1 MLPRWCWI
9 AAAAVFAVAGMV
21 QAQIAPEEKLVART
35 WSARDSGG
43 GPINLEVV
51 QHPKT
56 GFIYAGNGRGVLEY
70 DGVRWRL
77 IALPARGPARTV
89 AIDSNGEIWAGSYNE
104 IAVLRPDAAGEF
116 QAESVLARV
125 ATPERQIEFVSQA
138 LATPLGM
145 CMVEQGH
152 IFLFH
157 PGGETQVWTCPVP
170 PVRVWWMEGAI
181 YAVLTGRGIVR
192 LERGGELHPVP
203 VNGAPL
209 EPFDPKTLRVLAART
224 IAEGRTILLTSRGP
238 VEWMGGTRTLRP
250 IAALAQRFAKEEVT
264 AAEFLSG
271 GRFMCATEAGNFL
284 VFDLTG
290 KELVNGAALAAFSS
304 GRVTDLFED
313 AEGGIWVAK
322 TVGLARLQ
330 FGAGSR
336 AAPPTALVRRV
347 VTAMDRVVVGGAKP
361 APVGS
366 LALTPDHTTLRF
378 ELAAPSY
385 RLSESGRSQLM
396 FRTKLDGMESAWSE
410 WTADAQREFLNLPLR
425 AYTLRVQAR
434 DGVGREGP
442 ETTLAFS
449 LAQHWWLTPWAY
461 IGYAGGAM
469 AVFGGAFKLLT
480 RAHRRRAEQLEAIVA
495 TRTEDLRRSNAEL
508 ARLREIDRDEKIAAR
523 LAEEKARLEVL
534 RYQLNPH
541 FLYNTLNSLYSLVLT
556 SPPAAADMV
565 LRLAD
570 FCRVALERNDEQST
584 SVGTCFDRMGLYLE
598 IEKVRWGAG
607 LQVEVATDAASRSEQ
622 IPPFLV
628 LPLLENAIKY
638 GGATSPEMLRLR
650 LTARMVAPA
659 EGGAPVLEIEVANTG
674 HWVAP
679 ADALPAAS
687 TGIGLENLRQRLQRY
702 FPGRH
707 KFTVEVRDGW
717 VRVVLHLQTSVDKLR
732 TTVRAEESLPA
743 PAVEI
748 RR

>member
-1 MLPRWCWI
+1 M
-9 AAAAVFAVAGMV
+9 
-21 QAQIAPEEKLVART
+21 VART
-35 WSARDSGG
+35 WAARDYGG

-51 QHPKT
+51 QHPTT

-89 AIDSNGEIWAGSYNE
+89 AIDSHGEIWVGSYNE
-104 IAVLRPDAAGEF
+104 IAVLRPDAAGEL
-116 QAESVLARV
+116 QAESVLGRV
-125 ATPERQIEFVSQA
+125 AAPERQIEFVSQA
-138 LATPLGM
+138 LPTPLGM
-145 CMVEQGH
+145 CLVEQAH

-157 PGGETQVWTCPVP
+157 PGGETQVWISPVP
-170 PVRVWWMEGAI
+170 PIRVWWMEGAI
-181 YAVLTGRGIVR
+181 HAVLTGRGIVR
-192 LERGGELHPVP
+192 LERGGELQPVA
-203 VNGAPL
+203 VDGETAEL
-209 EPFDPKTLRVLAART
+209 FDPKTLRVLAART

-238 VEWMGGTRTLRP
+238 VEWMQGTRTLRP

-271 GRFMCATEAGNFL
+271 GRLMCATEAGGFL
-284 VFDLTG
+284 VFDLMG
-290 KELVNGAALAAFSS
+290 KELVNGAALAAFTS
-304 GRVTDLFED
+304 GRVTDLLED

-330 FGAGSR
+330 FGPGSR

-347 VTAMDRVVVGGAKP
+347 VTANDRVVVGGAKP
-361 APVGS
+361 SAVGS

-385 RLSESGRSQLM
+385 RVNESGRSELM
-396 FRTKLDGMESAWSE
+396 FRTKLDGLESVWSE
-410 WTADAQREFLNLPLR
+410 WTAEARREFPNLPLR
-425 AYTLRVQAR
+425 AYTLHVQAR
-434 DGVGREGP
+434 DGVRREGP
-442 ETTLAFS
+442 ETTWAFS
-449 LAQHWWLTPWAY
+449 LAQLWWLTPWAY
-461 IGYAGGAM
+461 IGYAGGAV
-469 AVFGGAFKLLT
+469 AILGGAFKLLT
-480 RAHRRRAEQLEAIVA
+480 RAHRRRAEQLEAIVTA
-495 TRTEDLRRSNAEL
+495 RTEDLRRSNAEL
-508 ARLREIDRDEKIAAR
+508 ARLREIDRDEKITAR

-570 FCRVALERNDEQST
+570 FCRVALGRHDEHST
-584 SVGTCFDRMGLYLE
+584 SVGTCFERMGLYLE

-607 LQVEVATDAASRSEQ
+607 LQVEVETDAASRLVQ

-650 LTARMVAPA
+650 LAARMVAPA
-659 EGGAPVLEIEVANTG
+659 EGGPPMLEIEVANTG

-702 FPGRH
+702 FPDRH
-707 KFTVEVRDGW
+707 RFTVEVRDGW
-717 VRVVLHLQTSVDKLR
+717 VRVVLHLKISGGELR
-732 TTVRAEESLPA
+732 PMVGAEQALPA
-743 PAVEI
+743 PDVEA